1 MMNENFTCNSEK
13 CKRIIVENVHILLI
27 ENRNYSVPVEQVLVK
42 GAPIIRTNPES
53 LKQSFMKKLNK

>member
-1 MMNENFTCNSEK
+1 MMYEKHTCNSDK
-13 CKRIIVENVHILLI
+13 YKKIGVENVQILVVKSQ
-27 ENRNYSVPVEQVLVK
+27 NYSLPVEQVLIK

>member
-1 MMNENFTCNSEK
+1 MMNEKLTCNSDK
-13 CKRIIVENVHILLI
+13 CKKIIVENVQILVI
-27 ENRNYSVPVEQVLVK
+27 KGRNYSVPVEQVLVK